1 MWRLI
6 NPPGPSEEGGHR
18 ETLPCV
24 RPEQLV
30 TGLNLR
36 FRGCDTVL
44 CHHRPS
50 LPSLVLN
57 PRRRGRR
64 GRCTCSPL
72 TLELAAPV
80 QVPRPGRMGPGR
92 VVTFRLFVPGRRRG
106 ERRGQSETLRR
117 AFPSTSACGCD
128 SSHTGVRSPRQ
139 LGWMTLGD
147 PGDSLTSPPGAAG
160 SESCVGSA
168 SARFLKRTWP
178 SGCRGLRPLRGFEPV
193 RGEEG
198 LDGGAGLHRAK

>member
-44 CHHRPS
+44 CHPRPS

-117 AFPSTSACGCD
+117 AFPSTSACGRG
-128 SSHTGVRSPRQ
+128 SSHTGRQVATAVGVDDPWRSWGQFNQSSRGGRKRK
-139 LGWMTLGD
+139 LGRLCFRPVSETHLAQRLSW
-147 PGDSLTSPPGAAG
+147 PPSAAG
-160 SESCVGSA
+160 
-168 SARFLKRTWP
+168 F
-178 SGCRGLRPLRGFEPV
+178 
-193 RGEEG
+193 
-198 LDGGAGLHRAK
+198 